1 MADEKNEKNEENEK
15 NEKDEKRQKAPE
27 EKTGEKKSKTSI
39 LMWAILAAV
48 VVACASSGLLLGR
61 LFAGTAKPEADR
73 PSQTDQ
79 ATPPEP
85 KNLEADDSTAD
96 SENTWFY
103 NELEPV
109 VVNPDVPGATR
120 YVRVGLILEIS
131 SSIKEEAGK
140 ALLVQ
145 KKPVLVNWLNLYFK
159 SLTLDQMENDKDLKR
174 IQSQILDAFNE
185 ILFPDAKPQIKRVLI
200 SEFNVQ

>member
-1 MADEKNEKNEENEK
+1 MKMADEKNEENEK
-15 NEKDEKRQKAPE
+15 KEKNEKKQETPE
-27 EKTGEKKSKTSI
+27 EKTGEKKSKTGI

-61 LFAGTAKPEADR
+61 LFAGTAKPEADK

-79 ATPPEP
+79 TTSAEPE
-85 KNLEADDSTAD
+85 NLRPVNSMTD
-96 SENTWFY
+96 SESTWFY
-103 NELEPV
+103 NELEPI

-131 SSIKEEAGK
+131 SSINEEEGK
-140 ALLVQ
+140 ALLTQ
-145 KKPVLVNWLNLYFK
+145 KNPILINWLNLYFK
-159 SLTLDQMENDKDLKR
+159 SLTLDQMENDRDLKR
-174 IQSQILDAFNE
+174 IQSQIADAFNE

-200 SEFNVQ
+200 REFNVQ